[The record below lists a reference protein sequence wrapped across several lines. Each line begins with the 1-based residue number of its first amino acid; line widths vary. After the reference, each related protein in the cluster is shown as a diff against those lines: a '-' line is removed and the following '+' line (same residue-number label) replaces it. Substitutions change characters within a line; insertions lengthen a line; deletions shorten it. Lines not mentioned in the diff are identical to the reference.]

1 MSRDQSWNEVPCVA
15 NVIGGSFK
23 SKMNSMLFC
32 KVKVI
37 LQKQVRASAREGCAI
52 SVLSFSWLH
61 CTDNGCLAVDSDIG
75 IELLEGSK
83 ATGINLCKSWY
94 VQSHFVSHSGSFF
107 NAHNCSKIGLL
118 SKSSLL
124 EIENMELQGCG
135 VGMSCHEHSISSFRN
150 SKIMDSH
157 VCGVQLNSGA
167 RLCLEN
173 VVILRSGDC
182 NLTTSP
188 GITSHL
194 VATNCSFVDAK
205 KDGVCMLGSTRAV
218 FRNCHFSGSKR
229 YGANASRSGQ
239 STSIPLSFIGCSFE
253 KCFMGLSV
261 GDGACVYALRT
272 QVISCAT
279 GTFS

>member
-1 MSRDQSWNEVPCVA
+1 M
-15 NVIGGSFK
+15 
-23 SKMNSMLFC
+23 
-32 KVKVI
+32 
-37 LQKQVRASAREGCAI
+37 
-52 SVLSFSWLH
+52 FS
-61 CTDNGCLAVDSDIG
+61 
-75 IELLEGSK
+75 
-83 ATGINLCKSWY
+83 
-94 VQSHFVSHSGSFF
+94 SHFVSHLGSFF

-118 SKSSLL
+118 IKSSLL
-124 EIENMELQGCG
+124 EIENAELQGCG
-135 VGMSCHEHSISSFRN
+135 IGISCHEHSISSFRN

-167 RLCLEN
+167 RLCLES

-188 GITSHL
+188 GIISHL
-194 VATNCSFVDAK
+194 VATTCSFVDAK

-229 YGANASRSGQ
+229 YGANAFRSGQ
-239 STSIPLSFIGCSFE
+239 SISIPLSFIGCSFE
-253 KCFMGLSV
+253 KCFMGLAV

-279 GTFS
+279 GTYS